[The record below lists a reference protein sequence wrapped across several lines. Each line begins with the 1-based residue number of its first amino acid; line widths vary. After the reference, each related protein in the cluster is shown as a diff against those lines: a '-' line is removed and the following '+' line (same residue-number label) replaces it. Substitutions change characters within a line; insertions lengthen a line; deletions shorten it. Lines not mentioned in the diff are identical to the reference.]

1 MPFAGVTGELVE
13 LANDRVRRCC
23 PGVVDA
29 ERLDVGGAV
38 VDELQRPALG
48 RVGRGVQR
56 GRQPRVVGEVDPD
69 LLDAAASAVTA
80 HAVAEDEL
88 ARLLVALVRAPGA
101 GTGLHLVAHLPVPP
115 FCGSPTSRW

>member
-38 VDELQRPALG
+38 VDERLNGLL
-48 RVGRGVQR
+48 RGMDERLAEPFRDPSGESVSFR
-56 GRQPRVVGEVDPD
+56 KGEGVVRDD
-69 LLDAAASAVTA
+69 
-80 HAVAEDEL
+80 
-88 ARLLVALVRAPGA
+88 
-101 GTGLHLVAHLPVPP
+101 GLKL
-115 FCGSPTSRW
+115 CPTTVSRMW